1 MLKRDA
7 PGELVRN
14 PPGDYVGAYEYEYAN
29 YEGGCGASVS
39 TRTTH
44 YKLAVD
50 DDGCSI
56 KFTAWIGNIPATMIK
71 DAPGELVATG
81 EASIFA
87 VRFSDAVFAEK
98 KVVATVIDGVP
109 TEIKA
114 GYYDE
119 DKDWV
124 GSATT
129 ALRPET
135 NDK

>member
-1 MLKRDA
+1 MGDEVEGIK
-7 PGELVRN
+7 GLV
-14 PPGDYVGAYEYEYAN
+14 PGDYVGAYNYEYAD
-29 YEGGCGASVS
+29 YEGGCGASLA

-56 KFTAWIGNIPATMIK
+56 KFTAWFGLREPDMFK

-98 KVVATVIDGVP
+98 KIVATVIDGVP

-124 GSATT
+124 GSETT
-129 ALRPET
+129 ALSPET
-135 NDK
+135 K